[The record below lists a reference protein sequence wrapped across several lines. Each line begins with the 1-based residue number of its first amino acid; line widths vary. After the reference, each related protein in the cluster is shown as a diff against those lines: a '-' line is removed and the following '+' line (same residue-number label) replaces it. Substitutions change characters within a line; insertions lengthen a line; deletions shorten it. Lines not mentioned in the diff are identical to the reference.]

1 MADVETISVYNDQVE
16 KYAKLVSSEKP
27 GAILLGFIDTLKKT
41 YNINA
46 RCATFDDLTD
56 KNKYD
61 GVWANFSLL
70 HAPIKDFPQYLK
82 AIHASLR
89 PEGVFHI
96 GMKLG
101 NGMHRDSIGRMYSYY
116 SEEELTQHLSN
127 TGFKIL
133 DKTFGEEPGLSG
145 EIASWITVLCK
156 R

>member
-27 GAILLGFIDTLKKT
+27 GAILLGFIDTLKKDS
-41 YNINA
+41 YVL
-46 RCATFDDLTD
+46 DLGCGPG
-56 KNKYD
+56 NSAVIMQKY
-61 GVWANFSLL
+61 G
-70 HAPIKDFPQYLK
+70 LK
-82 AIHASLR
+82 VDPVDASDEMVASLR